1 LRFLVEITIGAS
13 GTRQS
18 LDINIKREQIT
29 GLTEM
34 IIRPRTAIV
43 TCLLLFILIEDATPF
58 AVMDSEKDNH
68 EGILKKLKARE
79 QCVEDICKRK

>member
-1 LRFLVEITIGAS
+1 
-13 GTRQS
+13 
-18 LDINIKREQIT
+18 
-29 GLTEM
+29 M